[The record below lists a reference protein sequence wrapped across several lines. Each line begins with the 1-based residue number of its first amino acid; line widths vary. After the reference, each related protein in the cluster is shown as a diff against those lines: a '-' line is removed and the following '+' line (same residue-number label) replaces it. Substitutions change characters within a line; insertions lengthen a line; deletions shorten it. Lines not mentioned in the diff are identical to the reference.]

1 MQFTFSELWAS
12 MGVGARA
19 VVFVLAIMSVYVVG
33 ITIERY
39 IHFSRARRAS
49 SRFMEQLRQAVRD
62 RASLGAAT
70 GIANEHPK
78 APLAHVVQAAAVV
91 VSKGA
96 NRDSMELVLGMNRA
110 IERVT
115 ARETSYLKRGLG
127 GLATIAS
134 TAPFVGLFGT
144 VLGIINAFQ
153 LMAASGSGGL
163 ATVSAGISEALITT
177 AFGLLVAIP
186 AVGLFN
192 LFNGSVEHFTVD
204 MEEVGSELVET
215 VVVGGSN
222 ARAA

>member
-19 VVFVLAIMSVYVVG
+19 VVFVLGIMSVYVVG

-49 SRFMEQLRQAVRD
+49 TRFMEQLRQAVRD
-62 RASLGAAT
+62 RATLAAAT
-70 GIANEHPK
+70 TIAEQHPK
-78 APLAHVVQAAAVV
+78 APLAHVVQAAAIVV
-91 VSKGA
+91 NRGA
-96 NRDSMELVLGMNRA
+96 GRDPMELVLGMNRA

-115 ARETSYLKRGLG
+115 SRETSYLKRGLG

-192 LFNGSVEHFTVD
+192 LFNGTVEHFTVD

-215 VVVGGSN
+215 VVVGGGN

>member
-1 MQFTFSELWAS
+1 
-12 MGVGARA
+12 
-19 VVFVLAIMSVYVVG
+19 
-33 ITIERY
+33 
-39 IHFSRARRAS
+39 
-49 SRFMEQLRQAVRD
+49 
-62 RASLGAAT
+62 
-70 GIANEHPK
+70 
-78 APLAHVVQAAAVV
+78 
-91 VSKGA
+91 
-96 NRDSMELVLGMNRA
+96 
-110 IERVT
+110 
-115 ARETSYLKRGLG
+115 
-127 GLATIAS
+127 ATIAS

-192 LFNGSVEHFTVD
+192 LFNGNVETFTVD

-215 VVVGGSN
+215 VVVGGGN

>member
-1 MQFTFSELWAS
+1 

-19 VVFVLAIMSVYVVG
+19 VVFVLGVMSVYVVG

-49 SRFMEQLRQAVRD
+49 SRFVDQLRKLVHD

-70 GIANEHPK
+70 AIADGYPK
-78 APLAHVVQAAAVV
+78 APLAHVVQAAAIV
-91 VSKGA
+91 VSRGSG
-96 NRDSMELVLGMNRA
+96 REPMELVLGMNRA
-110 IERVT
+110 VERVT
-115 ARETSYLKRGLG
+115 SRETSYLKRGLG

-163 ATVSAGISEALITT
+163 ATVSAGISEALVTT

-204 MEEVGSELVET
+204 MEEVGSELVEI
-215 VVVGGSN
+215 VVVGGEN
-222 ARAA
+222 VRAAR